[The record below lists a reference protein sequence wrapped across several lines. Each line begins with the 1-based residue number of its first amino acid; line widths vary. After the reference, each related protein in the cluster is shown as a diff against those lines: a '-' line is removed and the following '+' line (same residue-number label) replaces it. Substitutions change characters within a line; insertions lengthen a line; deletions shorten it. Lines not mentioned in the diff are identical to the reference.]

1 MIKLSD
7 TIAAIATGMNQ
18 GGIGV
23 IRVSGEHA
31 IDISDS
37 IFIPKINGKE
47 IQAIKNNKVYKILI
61 IVLLSVTVLALIMTM
76 LMSKHGKALFRL
88 RIL

>member
-23 IRVSGEHA
+23 IRVSGDNA
-31 IDISDS
+31 IAVADS
-37 IFIPKINGKE
+37 IFIPKKKGKE
-47 IQAIKNNKVYKILI
+47 IKN
-61 IVLLSVTVLALIMTM
+61 LSGV
-76 LMSKHGKALFRL
+76 GR
-88 RIL
+88 